1 MLRSNYTNKL
11 SKRSF
16 LDPSVDIALLVANPL
31 VKYNTMKSLV
41 STKFHEIDIQSELN
55 RIKKQLN
62 KNQDSIE
69 ISVNQATKENL
80 IVGMHKKIRIL
91 HLMCNVEMI
100 ENKVF
105 LAL

>member
-1 MLRSNYTNKL
+1 
-11 SKRSF
+11 
-16 LDPSVDIALLVANPL
+16 
-31 VKYNTMKSLV
+31 MKSLV